1 MTRKRKKSFP
11 FFLWHRRLGLAGLIL
26 LFILAITGIMLNH
39 TEDFELD
46 KTSIQSDLLLDWY
59 NINPQ
64 GEPSTFKLGNIWVSQ
79 WSQQLFF
86 NGKTLFTHA
95 EQLQG
100 IAVVDDIIAIALENH
115 VLLVDADGEIIEL
128 ISVNTSSAIHKV
140 GTSQKKIALLDKQ
153 NNIYLSNTQLSNWKP
168 GSIALKPSWSKN
180 IEINEAQL
188 DKLKSAYRGDGLNLE
203 KFILDLHSGRIF
215 NDRWGLYIMD
225 AAAILMMLLGI
236 SGTWVWWSRKMKI
249 RRKKHFQKHH

>member
-1 MTRKRKKSFP
+1 MTRKRKSFP

-26 LFILAITGIMLNH
+26 LFVLSITGIMLNH

-46 KTSIQSDLLLDWY
+46 KTSIKSDLLLDWY

-79 WSQQLFF
+79 WNQQLFF

-100 IAVVDDIIAIALENH
+100 IAVLDDIIAIALEHH

-128 ISVNTSSAIHKV
+128 IPVNTSSAIHKV
-140 GTSQKKIALLDKQ
+140 GTSQKKIALLDKEK
-153 NNIYLSNTQLSNWKP
+153 NIYLSNAQLSSWKP
-168 GSIALKPSWSKN
+168 ESNRLRSNWSQKT
-180 IEINEAQL
+180 EINETQL
-188 DKLKSAYRGDGLNLE
+188 NDLKTTYRGDGLNLE

-215 NDRWGLYIMD
+215 NDSWGIYIMD

-236 SGTWVWWSRKMKI
+236 SGIWVWWSRKLKI
-249 RRKKHFQKHH
+249 RRKRHFQKHH

>member
-1 MTRKRKKSFP
+1 MTRKRKSFP

-26 LFILAITGIMLNH
+26 LFILSITGIMLNH

-46 KTSIQSDLLLDWY
+46 KTSIKSDLLLDWY

-64 GEPSTFKLGNIWVSQ
+64 GEPSTFKLGNVWISQ

-95 EQLQG
+95 EQLRG
-100 IAVVDDIIAIALENH
+100 IAILDDIIAIALEHH
-115 VLLVDADGEIIEL
+115 VLLVDVDGEIIEL

-140 GTSQKKIALLDKQ
+140 GTSQKKIALLDKEK
-153 NNIYLSNTQLSNWKP
+153 NIYLSNVQLSSWEPESNK
-168 GSIALKPSWSKN
+168 LKPNWSQKT
-180 IEINEAQL
+180 EINEAQL
-188 DKLKSAYRGDGLNLE
+188 DDLKTAFRGDGLNLE

-215 NDRWGLYIMD
+215 NDSWGIYIMD
-225 AAAILMMLLGI
+225 AAAILMMLLGV
-236 SGTWVWWSRKMKI
+236 SGIWVWWSRKMKI
-249 RRKKHFQKHH
+249 RRKKHYQKHH